1 MAGEWLKVEHHIAE
15 KPEVFQIASA
25 CKMDPDLVVGRLIKI
40 WAWASRNCP
49 AGGRTH
55 IAAFAHLNTLG
66 GHERFAES
74 MVEAGWL
81 KLKDTEMTFVNFDRH
96 ISQSA
101 KERALN
107 AANKAKHRSPDH
119 VPKLSRSNRDKNGTR
134 EEKIITVAKA
144 PVQFVS
150 CV

>member
-1 MAGEWLKVEHHIAE
+1 MAGEWLKVEHHLAE

-55 IAAFAHLNTLG
+55 IAAFAHLNALG

-74 MVEAGWL
+74 MVESGWL
-81 KLKDTEMTFVNFDRH
+81 KVKDTEITFVNFDRH

-107 AANKAKHRSPDH
+107 SANKSKRRCPGF
-119 VPKLSRSNRDKNGTR
+119 VPEMSRFDRDKKGTR
-134 EEKIITVAKA
+134 EEKIISSAKA
-144 PVQFVS
+144 LQQSPTS
-150 CV
+150 C

>member
-119 VPKLSRSNRDKNGTR
+119 VPKMSRSDRDKKRTR
-134 EEKIITVAKA
+134 EENIITVAKA

>member
-1 MAGEWLKVEHHIAE
+1 
-15 KPEVFQIASA
+15 
-25 CKMDPDLVVGRLIKI
+25 
-40 WAWASRNCP
+40 
-49 AGGRTH
+49 
-55 IAAFAHLNTLG
+55 
-66 GHERFAES
+66 

-119 VPKLSRSNRDKNGTR
+119 VPKMSRSDRDKKRTR
-134 EEKIITVAKA
+134 EENIITVAKA

>member
-1 MAGEWLKVEHHIAE
+1 MAGEWLKIEHHVAE
-15 KPEVFQIASA
+15 KPEVLQIAA
-25 CKMDPDLVVGRLIKI
+25 TCEMDPDLVVGRLVKV

-55 IAAFAHLNTLG
+55 IAAMPHLNTIG
-66 GHERFAES
+66 GHERFAQS

-81 KLKDTEMTFVNFDRH
+81 KIKDTEMTFVNFDRH

-107 AANKAKHRSPDH
+107 AASKAKQRSHGH
-119 VPKLSRSNRDKNGTR
+119 VPKMSRSEQDKNKTR
-134 EEKIITVAKA
+134 EEKNKER
-144 PVQFVS
+144 S
-150 CV
+150 CDRFLPTSV

>member
-107 AANKAKHRSPDH
+107 AANKAKHRSPDY
-119 VPKLSRSNRDKNGTR
+119 VPKMSRSDRDKKRTR
-134 EEKIITVAKA
+134 EENIITVAKA

>member
-1 MAGEWLKVEHHIAE
+1 MAGEWLKIEHHVAE
-15 KPEVFQIASA
+15 KPEVLQIAA
-25 CKMDPDLVVGRLIKI
+25 TCEMDPDLVVGRLIKV
-40 WAWASRNCP
+40 WSWASRNCP

-55 IAAFAHLNTLG
+55 IAALQHLNTIG

-81 KLKDTEMTFVNFDRH
+81 KIKDAEMTFVNFDRH

-107 AANKAKHRSPDH
+107 SANKAKHRSPDF
-119 VPKLSRSNRDKNGTR
+119 VAKMSRSNRDKNGTR
-134 EEKIITVAKA
+134 EEKIKSSAKA
-144 PVQFVS
+144 LPSLPTS
-150 CV
+150 C

>member
-1 MAGEWLKVEHHIAE
+1 MAGEWIKIETHVAE
-15 KPEVFQIASA
+15 KPEVLQIAA
-25 CKMDPDLVVGRLIKI
+25 TCKMEPDLVVGRLVKV

-55 IAAFAHLNTLG
+55 ISAFQHLNTIG

-81 KLKDTEMTFVNFDRH
+81 KIKDADLTFVNFDRH

-107 AANKAKHRSPDH
+107 SANKAKHRSPEN
-119 VPKLSRSNRDKNGTR
+119 VKKMSRFDRDKNGTKRR
-134 EEKIITVAKA
+134 EDISSAKA
-144 PVQFVS
+144 LPSLPTS
-150 CV
+150 C

>member
-1 MAGEWLKVEHHIAE
+1 MAGEWLKIEHHVAE
-15 KPEVFQIASA
+15 KPEVLQIAMA
-25 CKMDPDLVVGRLIKI
+25 CEMDPDLVVGRLVKV

-55 IAAFAHLNTLG
+55 ISAFAHLNTIG

-81 KLKDTEMTFVNFDRH
+81 KIKDTDLTFVNFDRH

-107 AANKAKHRSPDH
+107 AANKAKHRRPDD
-119 VPKLSRSNRDKNGTR
+119 VPNMSRSNRDKKGTR
-134 EEKIITVAKA
+134 EEKNNKAVAYGNA
-144 PVQFVS
+144 PVMTL
-150 CV
+150 